1 MRVTLKI
8 IMWPLNDTRTAG
20 LHTDD
25 LKNELGYGAWQLRTF
40 RAKLSRNK
48 LKDAHNTFHDKCDS
62 FYDSLNSPRNLV
74 KLVHHNL
81 FVVYTAT
88 W

>member
-25 LKNELGYGAWQLRTF
+25 LENELGYGAWQLRKF
-40 RAKLSRNK
+40 QAKLFHNI
-48 LKDAHNTFHDKCDS
+48 LKVARNTFHDICDS
-62 FYDSLNSPRNLV
+62 FYESLNSSRN
-74 KLVHHNL
+74 
-81 FVVYTAT
+81 
-88 W
+88 